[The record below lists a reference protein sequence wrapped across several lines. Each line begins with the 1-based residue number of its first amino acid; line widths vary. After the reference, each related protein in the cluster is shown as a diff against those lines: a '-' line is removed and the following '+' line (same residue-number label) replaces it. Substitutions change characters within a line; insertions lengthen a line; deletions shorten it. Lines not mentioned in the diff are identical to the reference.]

1 MAGFSRVDFG
11 KTGSDTLVLPV
22 FALDDRMY
30 EIELFDGDPEQGGR
44 LIQVLRY
51 CKPSIWNEYQEES
64 YHLPERLTGIH
75 CLCFRMKAKVHLKGF
90 RFVQGTRAFDR
101 IAAGEA
107 DSIYGD
113 SFRKEGNEVQGI
125 GNNVSLCFRDMD
137 FGETK
142 ECTLSISGKTKLK
155 ENTVT
160 VRIRN
165 DKGEETASA
174 VDFRGEGGPEQSFR
188 VCTPGGLCEVTF
200 VFLPGSAFDFKSFRF
215 ER

>member
-1 MAGFSRVDFG
+1 M
-11 KTGSDTLVLPV
+11 

-30 EIELFDGDPEQGGR
+30 EIELFDGDPGQGGR

-51 CKPSIWNEYQEES
+51 CKPSIWNQYQEET

-90 RFVQGTRAFDR
+90 RFVPASRAFDR

-107 DSIYGD
+107 DEIYGD
-113 SFRKEGNEVQGI
+113 SFRKEGKKVKGI

-137 FGETK
+137 FGDTEECVLLLSGETN
-142 ECTLSISGKTKLK
+142 LK
-155 ENTVT
+155 VNTVT

-165 DKGEETASA
+165 ERGEETASA
-174 VDFRGEGGPEQSFR
+174 VDFYGDSDPEQSFMVR
-188 VCTPGGLCEVTF
+188 TPGGLCKVTF
-200 VFLPGSAFDFKSFRF
+200 VFLPGSAFDFSSFRF
-215 ER
+215 QQREK